1 MTSYKDLRQRIDGGE
16 VIILDGAVGTQL
28 QALGVP
34 IGVTAWAAV
43 ALHSHPDT
51 VRQMHETYIRDG
63 VDVITTNTFSSGRQ
77 CLEPLGM
84 GDLTRELNLRA
95 VVLAQQARDR
105 TAKDRPVYIAGS
117 ISNYGILTAG
127 EPLPA
132 RYYDNWGNY
141 TEEQCKANLCEQA
154 EILAD
159 AGVDFLAAEVTGSIE
174 HRKWVSE
181 ACAATGLPFWI
192 GFKSRID
199 RQDGSLRGGYTA
211 PELFEDGLDEV
222 TAIGGD
228 LATIFHSTV
237 EATTR
242 SIPVLQ
248 QKWQGP
254 IGVYPDADRGAD
266 YVNQRSDPSLINQTA
281 EEAFLEHA
289 RGWVEQ
295 GAQVIGGCCGF
306 GYEYIRPLRDGLPS
320 HVPTP
325 DNRTGTDG

>member
-1 MTSYKDLRQRIDGGE
+1 MTSYEDLRQRIDGGE

-34 IGVTAWAAV
+34 FGVQAWAAI

-63 VDVITTNTFSSGRQ
+63 VDIITTNTFSSGRQ

-84 GDLTRELNLRA
+84 GELTRELNLRA
-95 VVLAQQARDR
+95 VVLAQEARDR
-105 TAKDRPVYIAGS
+105 AAKERPVYIAGS
-117 ISNYGILTAG
+117 ISNYGILIGG
-127 EPLPA
+127 EPLPD
-132 RYYDNWGNY
+132 RYYNDWSNY
-141 TEEQCKANLCEQA
+141 TEEQCRANLHEQA
-154 EILAD
+154 EVLVD

-199 RQDGSLRGGYTA
+199 TTDGSLRGGYSA
-211 PELFEDGLDEV
+211 PELFEDGLEEV
-222 TAIGGD
+222 IALGGD
-228 LATIFHSTV
+228 LSTIFHSTV
-237 EATTR
+237 DATTQF
-242 SIPVLQ
+242 IPVLQ
-248 QKWQGP
+248 KKWRGP

-266 YVNQRSDPSLINQTA
+266 YVNRQSDPNLINQTA
-281 EEAFLEHA
+281 EDAFLEHA